1 MLRASVYVNYV
12 GRSTLLKSSP
22 FTQPMYWLPSS
33 HTSNQQYANP
43 TQNAKVRGVQRGFQ
57 GRKTLQEALEYLGP
71 MCVSNSVDRAVLAR
85 ADCPAGI
92 HETK

>member
-43 TQNAKVRGVQRGFQ
+43 THNAKVRGVERGFQ

-71 MCVSNSVDRAVLAR
+71 SVSNSVDRAVLAR
-85 ADCPAGI
+85 ADGPAGI
-92 HETK
+92 HEPK